1 MFILLLLLLVFTGL
15 ETTGTEAFSV
25 GVCYGRVANNL
36 PPAEEVIDL
45 YKTNRI
51 ERMRIYDPDQPTLE
65 ALRGSNI
72 ELVIGVRNEDIQ
84 SIANSVSLATNWVQN
99 NVLKYSQ
106 DVKFR
111 YIVVGNE
118 IDPNNDQAS
127 NFVVLAMQNIYTS
140 LASAKLQNQIKIST
154 AIQMN
159 LLGSSYPPSTGAF
172 SDSSISFITPIVNFL
187 VENEAPLLVNM
198 YTYFSYISDPN
209 NVDLSFALFNS
220 QTDRAIDGKYEY
232 RNLFDASLGAIYA
245 ALEKVGGATL
255 EVVVSES
262 GWPSDG
268 GVAATVENAQIYYE
282 NLFNH
287 VSSGTPNRPN
297 QALETYLFAMFDE
310 NQKGPA
316 ETERHFGLF
325 TPNKQ
330 LKYQITQMHGSSN
343 STSSSSSSQSG
354 PGSSSQS
361 GQGGIT
367 YFTSSSSSSRQ
378 SGGVIIYFCISLLF
392 IFFI

>member
-1 MFILLLLLLVFTGL
+1 MDILLLILVLGL
-15 ETTGTEAFSV
+15 QTIGTEAHSV

-36 PPAEEVIDL
+36 PPAKEVIDL
-45 YKTNRI
+45 YKTNGI
-51 ERMRIYDPDQPTLE
+51 ERMRIYDPDQATLE

-72 ELVIGVRNEDIQ
+72 ELVIGVRNEDIK
-84 SIANSVSLATNWVQN
+84 SIANSVSSATNWVQN
-99 NVLKYSQ
+99 NVVKYSQ

-118 IDPNNDQAS
+118 IDPNNDPTS
-127 NFVVLAMQNIYTS
+127 NFVLLAMQNIYTS
-140 LASAKLQNQIKIST
+140 LAYAKLQNQVKIST

-159 LLGSSYPPSTGAF
+159 LLGSSYPPSTGTF
-172 SDSSISFITPIVNFL
+172 SGSSISFITPIVNFL
-187 VENEAPLLVNM
+187 MENEAPLLANV
-198 YTYFSYISDPN
+198 YSYFSYISDSN
-209 NVDLSFALFNS
+209 NIDLSFALFNS
-220 QTDRAIDGKYEY
+220 QTVTVRDGKYVY
-232 RNLFDASLGAIYA
+232 QNLFDSSLGALYA
-245 ALEKVGGATL
+245 ALEKIGGANL

-262 GWPSDG
+262 GWPSKG
-268 GVAATVENAQIYYE
+268 GIAATVENAQIFYD
-282 NLFNH
+282 NLIKH

-330 LKYQITQMHGSSN
+330 PKYQITKMHGSSN
-343 STSSSSSSQSG
+343 STSSSPHSG
-354 PGSSSQS
+354 SGSSYQS
-361 GQGGIT
+361 GQGDIT
-367 YFTSSSSSSRQ
+367 YFTSSASRQ